1 MDIWLTEHL
10 VCPRD
15 HSRLRQ
21 RDGELICDNGHGYP
35 IVDGIPVML
44 VDDAPPTHSACCQ
57 SLAEAAGQALSAH
70 VGAAQARRQIDAYVQ
85 DIIVGT
91 CGNLYRPLQGSMS
104 RYPIPELRLPRGH
117 GEFLLDVGCNWGRW
131 CISAARKGYRP
142 VGIDPSLDAILS
154 ARRVAVQLEVE
165 ARYLVADARYLP
177 FLTGSF
183 AVVFSYS
190 VLQHLYRADVERSV
204 VEIGRVLESLG
215 RSLVQMPN
223 AYGLHNLWVQARNGF
238 REPGFFGVRY
248 WRPREL
254 KDLFGRNIGPTSL
267 SVDGFFSLNAQA
279 SDRDL
284 LPFRYR
290 LVVSCSEILRSM
302 SVRLSPL
309 AMLADSLYVHSLR
322 PEGSE
327 TAFFQAG
334 TDHTPN
340 ADPASGR

>member
-1 MDIWLTEHL
+1 M
-10 VCPRD
+10 
-15 HSRLRQ
+15 RQ

-35 IVDGIPVML
+35 IVDDIPVML

-57 SLAEAAGQALSAH
+57 SLAKAAGEASNAH
-70 VGAAQARRQIDAYVQ
+70 AVDAQASWEIDAYVQ
-85 DIIVGT
+85 GIIAGT
-91 CGNLYRPLQGSMS
+91 CGNLYRPLLGSLS
-104 RYPIPELRLPRGH
+104 RYPIPELRLPQGH

-131 CISAARKGYRP
+131 CISAARKGYQP
-142 VGIDPSLDAILS
+142 VGIDPSLEAIQS
-154 ARRVAVQLEVE
+154 AKRVAAQLEVE

-177 FLTGSF
+177 FVTGSF

-190 VLQHLYRADVERSV
+190 VLQHLYRPDVERAV

-215 RSLVQMPN
+215 SSLVQMPN

-238 REPGFFGVRY
+238 RDPGFFGVRY

-254 KDLFGRNIGPTSL
+254 KELFGRNIGPTSL

-284 LPFRYR
+284 LPLRYR
-290 LVVSCSEILRSM
+290 LVVSCSELLRSL

-322 PEGSE
+322 PECSE
-327 TAFFQAG
+327 AELFQAG
-334 TDHTPN
+334 TDHTPD
-340 ADPASGR
+340 ADPASSR